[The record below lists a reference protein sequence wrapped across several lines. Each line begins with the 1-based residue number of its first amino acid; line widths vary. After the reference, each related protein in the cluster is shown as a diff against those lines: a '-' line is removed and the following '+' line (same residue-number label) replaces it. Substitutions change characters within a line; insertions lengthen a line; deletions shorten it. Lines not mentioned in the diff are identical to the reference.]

1 LKTRNQRKDKKKDK
15 TGFNCFFTRI
25 FILPGS
31 SETTDSSNQS
41 RSPAPG
47 MGRGVW
53 IIPLVV
59 VSTLTLLCLVMLLV
73 VLVYWR

>member
-1 LKTRNQRKDKKKDK
+1 MCVYIYKCVFLCYSASTDLSNKTR
-15 TGFNCFFTRI
+15 TA
-25 FILPGS
+25 P
-31 SETTDSSNQS
+31 
-41 RSPAPG
+41 PG
-47 MGRGVW
+47 MGGGVW